1 MLNMRYYM
9 KMHMI
14 PIIIEQHAEEAAFL
28 WLLRSGAISAPH
40 YTLKDL
46 ADLDNRAEAHI
57 DGLRVAGDAGWE
69 ICREALSWEEPGE
82 IFAAGLLAIES
93 GDHGRLEPVLEAV
106 GEDPVLARGLIS
118 ALGWLS
124 YDLAAPHID
133 VFLASNTSFFRY
145 VGVAAGAINRQC
157 RMDALTAAASD
168 DDPMLRARALRA
180 IGEMGKR
187 EFQAVARN
195 HLADEDDRCRFWAAW
210 SAAVFNDISA
220 ARVLTALAETVGP
233 HAEAACR
240 TAMGLMHHRD
250 GRAWLAALQ
259 NDPEKQRIAVIGAG
273 ALGDPADVPWLIQ
286 MMAVPEM
293 ARPAGEAFTFI
304 TGVDIAYLDLEGE
317 WPEGF
322 EAGPTEAPEDD
333 DVDLDPDEDL
343 PWPAPERISAWW
355 DQNRKTFKAGE
366 PSFLGKPVTAG
377 HLETVLRTG
386 LQRQRQAA
394 AVMLAARHPRG
405 IPVFETRAPGFRQKQ
420 MLGMP

>member
-1 MLNMRYYM
+1 MTGSGSPGMPDGRSAGRRSRGRS
-9 KMHMI
+9 
-14 PIIIEQHAEEAAFL
+14 PGRSSPPAS
-28 WLLRSGAISAPH
+28 WLLKAATWGASKA
-40 YTLKDL
+40 
-46 ADLDNRAEAHI
+46 
-57 DGLRVAGDAGWE
+57 
-69 ICREALSWEEPGE
+69 
-82 IFAAGLLAIES
+82 
-93 GDHGRLEPVLEAV
+93 VLEAV

-124 YDLAAPHID
+124 LAQAAPHID
-133 VFLASNTSFFRY
+133 VFLASDASFFRY
-145 VGVAAGAINRQC
+145 VGVAAGAVHRQC

-210 SAAVFNDISA
+210 SAAVFSDASA
-220 ARVLTALAETVGP
+220 VGVLKAFAETGSP

-240 TAMGLMHHRD
+240 TAMGLMPHRD
-250 GRAWLAALQ
+250 GREWLAALQ
-259 NDPEKQRIAVIGAG
+259 NDPEKQRIAIVGAG

-293 ARPAGEAFTFI
+293 ARPAGEALTFI

-405 IPVFETRAPGFRQKQ
+405 IPVFETRAPGFRQTQ
-420 MLGMP
+420 ILGMP